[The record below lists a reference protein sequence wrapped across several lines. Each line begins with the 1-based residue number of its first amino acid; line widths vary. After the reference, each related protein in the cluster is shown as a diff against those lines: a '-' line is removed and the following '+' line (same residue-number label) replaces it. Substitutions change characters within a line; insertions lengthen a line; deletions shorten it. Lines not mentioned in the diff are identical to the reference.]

1 MRRYAAPDDDNG
13 RWEGFPFRAG
23 DIVVST
29 RSKRGTTWM
38 QMICALLVFGTP
50 ELPRPLADIS
60 PWLDHLVEPR
70 EAVVARL
77 EAQEHRRILKTHTPL
92 DGLPLDPRAT
102 YIVVAR
108 HPLDMAVSLYYQRSN
123 LDRHRLSELTG
134 QPVRADLAEPPP
146 LTVWL
151 SEWVRSRATPV
162 ENLDSPAGV
171 LHHVRDAWRRRGEPN
186 VVLVHFDDLLADLPG
201 QMRGVAERL
210 GIEVPAKVWP
220 DLVQAATFP
229 SMRQRARQLAP
240 NRMGELK
247 DPSSFFRSGTSGT
260 ARELL
265 SAADL
270 DTYRRRTS
278 TMASPD
284 LLAWLHRDDL
294 HRGDPP
300 RDQLA
305 GLRADAD
312 GTRAQPG

>member
-29 RSKRGTTWM
+29 RSKSGTTWM

-186 VVLVHFDDLLADLPG
+186 VVLVHFRRPARRPVGTDAWGGRAAGDRGAGKGLARPRAGGDLP
-201 QMRGVAERL
+201 QHE
-210 GIEVPAKVWP
+210 
-220 DLVQAATFP
+220 AAGE
-229 SMRQRARQLAP
+229 AP
-240 NRMGELK
+240 RPE
-247 DPSSFFRSGTSGT
+247 
-260 ARELL
+260 
-265 SAADL
+265 
-270 DTYRRRTS
+270 
-278 TMASPD
+278 
-284 LLAWLHRDDL
+284 
-294 HRGDPP
+294 
-300 RDQLA
+300 Q
-305 GLRADAD
+305 D
-312 GTRAQPG
+312 G